1 MIDLDELGSTLRAV
15 LATGDL
21 VPGDA
26 IPEMAIGAQRPAWI
40 ARPGNVGELQACLRE
55 MHAAG
60 AATVPVGV
68 NARPHVG
75 HAPRRFDVAL
85 STRRL
90 QRVLAHEADDMTVVV
105 EAGATLAEVD
115 AALRPHGQRLAI
127 DAPWPDRT
135 TIGGLIAGDVW
146 GPLRA
151 THGRVRDHL
160 LGVHVV
166 LADGTSV
173 KGGGRVVKNVAGY
186 DLMKLMC
193 GSHGTLGVIHQAAFR
208 LRPRPECTRIGY
220 LGGAHV
226 RDVCA
231 TATRLTAGSV
241 APAFVR
247 VTSGL
252 AGLRGAEGDV
262 ALVVGLDG
270 GVAEVDAMTRRIES
284 QLGRAP
290 RWVSREEARL
300 VYESVRDAQEPSS
313 TDALVV
319 RVGVPPPDLA
329 RLIDAVCGVDRHD
342 EVDVRV
348 TADPA
353 SGAAFLA
360 LRGAADA
367 VARCAG
373 VARDRAVGAGGFAV
387 FHVVDETL
395 RERLDAWGEV
405 GAVDWMRAI
414 KSALDP
420 SGCLSPGR
428 FVGGI

>member
-1 MIDLDELGSTLRAV
+1 MIDLDELGSTLRAA

-26 IPEMAIGAQRPAWI
+26 LPEMAIGAQRPAWI
-40 ARPGNVGELQACLRE
+40 ARPGSVGELQACLRA

-75 HAPRRFDVAL
+75 HAPRRFDIAL

-115 AALRPHGQRLAI
+115 AVLRPHGQRLAI

-151 THGRVRDHL
+151 AHGRVRDHL

-208 LRPRPECTRIGY
+208 LRPRPACTRIGVV
-220 LGGAHV
+220 GPAHV
-226 RDVCA
+226 RDGFA
-231 TATRLTAGSV
+231 AAMRLTEAAV
-241 APAFVR
+241 TPAFVR
-247 VTSGL
+247 MASGISGL
-252 AGLRGAEGDV
+252 GDRDGDV
-262 ALVVGLDG
+262 ALVIGLEG
-270 GVAEVDAMTRRIES
+270 SVVEVDAMAGRVEAL
-284 QLGRAP
+284 LGREP
-290 RWVSREEARL
+290 RWLAGDEARH

-313 TDALVV
+313 TEMLVV
-319 RVGVPPPDLA
+319 RVGVRPPDLA
-329 RLIDAVCGVDRHD
+329 RLVDVVCGEDRGS

-348 TADPA
+348 AADPIA
-353 SGAAFLA
+353 GAAFFA
-360 LRGAADA
+360 LSGAVEA
-367 VARCAG
+367 VAHRAG
-373 VARDRAVGAGGFAV
+373 VARERAVAAGGFAV

-395 RERLDAWGEV
+395 RERSDAWGEV
-405 GAVDWMRAI
+405 GAVEWMRAI
-414 KSALDP
+414 KAALDP